1 MTFALSMEE
10 KYMEEKYEARAMGV
24 YDFPSFDEW
33 SGVVSARECADVRV
47 ELHYNNDTQDL

>member
-1 MTFALSMEE
+1 MDQLQEQ
-10 KYMEEKYEARAMGV
+10 YMEEKYEARAMGV

-47 ELHYNNDTQDL
+47 AVHYDNDTQDL

>member
-1 MTFALSMEE
+1 MDQLQEQ
-10 KYMEEKYEARAMGV
+10 YMEEKYEARAMGV

-47 ELHYNNDTQDL
+47 AVQYDNDTQDL